1 MIRKQEIDGF
11 RQMTLL
17 CLLMMLAV
25 SPVVYAQQG
34 GAPKTD
40 DTASSDEWQ
49 FEITPYA
56 FAAGLDGTV
65 GVRGVKAD
73 VDADTSDVLDAMDIA
88 GMLALEARKGKWAF
102 LFDGVFIKLEGEGV
116 RSWSGPAGIGSLTGK
131 LEATSKLQVYQPT
144 LGYRVMDGPTKVD
157 VLGGVRYNQLDVD
170 LDLVVNLA
178 GPGGLLPGARR
189 KVSETEGWWDPIVGA
204 RVLSPLSEK
213 WSFIGY
219 ADLGG
224 FGVGSD
230 FTYQVM
236 AGAKWQINDTV
247 SMKLAYRYFY
257 QDFSKGNLVWDM
269 AAYGPVL
276 GFGFSF

>member
-1 MIRKQEIDGF
+1 MGRKQEIEGF
-11 RQMTLL
+11 GRMTLL
-17 CLLMMLAV
+17 CLVMMFVV
-25 SPVVYAQQG
+25 SPAVYAQQG
-34 GAPKTD
+34 KASNTEG
-40 DTASSDEWQ
+40 TASSDEWQ

-65 GVRGVKAD
+65 GVRKVKAD
-73 VDADTSDVLDAMDIA
+73 VDADTSDILDAMDIA
-88 GMLALEARKGKWAF
+88 GMLALEARKGKWVF
-102 LFDGVFIKLEGEGV
+102 LFDSVFMKLEGEGA

-131 LEATSKLQVYQPT
+131 LEATTKLQVYQPT
-144 LGYRVMDGPTKVD
+144 LGYCVMDGPTRVD
-157 VLGGVRYNQLDVD
+157 VLGGVRYTQLDVD
-170 LDLVVNLA
+170 LDLVVTT
-178 GPGGLLPGARR
+178 GPLLPGGRW

-204 RVLSPLSEK
+204 RVLTPLSEK

-236 AGAKWQINDTV
+236 AGAKWQINETV

-257 QDFSKGNLVWDM
+257 QDCSRHDLDWDM
-269 AAYGPVL
+269 AAYGPAIGL
-276 GFGFSF
+276 GFSF